1 MQGRKY
7 SIVIQEIYQKSI
19 KIYIRM
25 GQIILD
31 QKGRDKEM
39 VRKSVEINW
48 FGSRKRKS
56 MNIYQ

>member
-1 MQGRKY
+1 
-7 SIVIQEIYQKSI
+7 
-19 KIYIRM
+19 M